1 MNTALMIIIV
11 ICALISL
18 GYCIMLARIEFLR
31 LTVKTGDYVG
41 FYIDNDREH
50 GKVVDVT
57 NDVVTID
64 FNFNMYK
71 RLRTEIYL

>member
-1 MNTALMIIIV
+1 MNTALIIIIV

-18 GYCIMLARIEFLR
+18 GYCIMLARIEYLR
-31 LTVKTGDYVG
+31 LTVKPGDFVG

>member
-1 MNTALMIIIV
+1 MNTPLIII
-11 ICALISL
+11 IALCALTAL
-18 GYCIMLARIEFLR
+18 GYCIMLARIEYLR
-31 LTVKTGDYVG
+31 LTVKPGDYVG

-71 RLRTEIYL
+71 RLRTKIYL